1 MVSLLSNGYTKSVE
15 ASVFNHSPSFSSS
28 SVLIWAFVLLSADN
42 GIGMPEDVRAR
53 IFDYL
58 FTTKSIGKGTG
69 LGLAI
74 ARQIIVEKHD
84 GAIAMVQE
92 LQKLTKNDYLI
103 SSLRRS
109 QWEKEQAGD
118 WRSPTKL

>member
-1 MVSLLSNGYTKSVE
+1 
-15 ASVFNHSPSFSSS
+15 
-28 SVLIWAFVLLSADN
+28 
-42 GIGMPEDVRAR
+42 MPEDVRAR

-58 FTTKSIGKGTG
+58 FTTKSVGKGTG

-109 QWEKEQAGD
+109 QWEKEQAWD